1 MVRFSAALATFE
13 TDLPPLIAQWWESE
27 LSGIPV
33 GAEATASGSVAR
45 RHGRQATTGQW
56 KRRKSTNSA

>member
-27 LSGIPV
+27 LSGIPM
-33 GAEATASGSVAR
+33 GASATASGSAAKR
-45 RHGRQATTGQW
+45 RGGQATTGQR
-56 KRRKSTNSA
+56 KRRKSTDSA

>member
-27 LSGIPV
+27 LSGSSGIPM
-33 GAEATASGSVAR
+33 GAIEVRAAAKR
-45 RHGRQATTGQW
+45 RGGQATTGQR
-56 KRRKSTNSA
+56 KRKKTDSA